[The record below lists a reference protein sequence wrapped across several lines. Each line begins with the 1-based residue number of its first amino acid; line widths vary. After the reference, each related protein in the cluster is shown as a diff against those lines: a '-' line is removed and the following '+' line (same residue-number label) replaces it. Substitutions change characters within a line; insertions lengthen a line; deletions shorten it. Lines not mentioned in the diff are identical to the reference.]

1 MCPRV
6 SFLVAVVAMSTGVVD
21 VGAQFRRGMLADS
34 TEITL
39 YPHQPPAT
47 LLPAGPVELEFKN
60 ATGASARVVERLR
73 ETMERQLTENDS
85 RLQIVPKGGTVVLTA
100 TVLEWNESRRSSTK
114 YVSEKRQVGSRQ
126 VKDKNGNVKFEP
138 IYEYGRNKPS
148 VVVSGMA
155 ALRVEVRRRSGGTPM
170 VDETARHSIRQEY
183 LTEEGPPSRDQVED
197 ELIDTVVRRGAGRV
211 SPGREP
217 VRVLLARSDDVD
229 ELNRLAQT
237 RKWHEWL
244 QALEAVKPHR
254 DKKRDAYRLHNLAVA
269 QEAIAY
275 ESSAVEDWTTR
286 LGLAATLIASAA
298 RANAG
303 EKYITESAERI
314 NRNVDAYRQ
323 LADLFASAG
332 ALPTPAAPPTPPSRS
347 RSLALVGPPAAT
359 TPAPMSNQDV
369 IDLSAAGLDDEN
381 LVAAVKDARAVAFD
395 LSPAGLK
402 ALLTAKVSNRVI
414 AAMRTRVS
422 K

>member
-244 QALEAVKPHR
+244 RALEAVKPHR

-414 AAMRTRVS
+414 AAMRTRVP